1 MRSTYTVKEAQ
12 KILGIPL
19 SAIRKFVGN
28 GFVSPTRGSRREY
41 RLSFHDLVVLR
52 MAKALFDASLSPRR
66 IGVCLK
72 RLRKQL
78 PETLPL
84 AGLRISAMGKDVIVK
99 ERDARWRAEDGQYL
113 LALDVS
119 ESHGAV
125 SFSQPSAS
133 NDHTDWFERAF
144 DLESLD
150 PAQSMIAYQ
159 KAIEQDPSFAPA
171 YANLG
176 RLLHAAGRASEA
188 ETIYLE
194 GDAACPDDP
203 IVLFNFALLKED
215 QERNEEAI
223 GLYKRA
229 LAADPA
235 MGDAHYNL
243 GLLYQSLRRQREA
256 LRHFS
261 AFRKLSAGS
270 NSTE

>member
-19 SAIRKFVGN
+19 SAIRKFVGT
-28 GFVSPTRGSRREY
+28 GFVSPTRGARREY
-41 RLSFHDLVVLR
+41 RFSFHDLVVLR
-52 MAKALFDASLSPRR
+52 MAKALVDASLSPRR

-119 ESHGAV
+119 ETHGAV
-125 SFSQPSAS
+125 SFSQPPAS
-133 NDHTDWFERAF
+133 RDNTDWFARAF
-144 DLESLD
+144 DLENFD
-150 PAQSMIAYQ
+150 PEQAIAAYR
-159 KAIEQDPSFAPA
+159 KAIEKDAHIAPA

-176 RLLHAAGRASEA
+176 RLLHAAGHAREA
-188 ETIYLE
+188 EAVYLE
-194 GDAACPDDP
+194 GDAACPNDP
-203 IVLFNFALLKED
+203 ILLFNFALLMED
-215 QERNEEAI
+215 QERNDDAI
-223 GLYKRA
+223 ALYKRA
-229 LAADPA
+229 IAADPA

-243 GLLYQSLRRQREA
+243 ALLYQSLRHQREA

-261 AFRKLSAGS
+261 AFRKLSAGL